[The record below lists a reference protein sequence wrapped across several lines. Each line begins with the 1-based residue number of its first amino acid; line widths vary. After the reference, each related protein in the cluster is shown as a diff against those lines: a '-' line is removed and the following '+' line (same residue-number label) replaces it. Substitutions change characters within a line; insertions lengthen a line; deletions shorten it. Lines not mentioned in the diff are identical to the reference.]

1 MMRMLA
7 TPLTRS
13 GLPRRLASI
22 LALSALVTPLAW
34 SLPPPGQ
41 RAQPSQAPQASQA
54 PQEEGATITP
64 NYKDADLSQIIQA
77 VSEVTGKNF
86 IIDPRVNAKV
96 TMLSAT
102 PMSPEAFYQA
112 FLSVLQVY
120 GYVAVP
126 AGKVIKI
133 IPNTDVRQSPSIDLP
148 NSVSSTSDEI
158 VTQIITMKNV
168 SAAQLVPLL
177 RPLIPQ
183 QGHLAAYAPGNMLI
197 ISDRASNVSRIM
209 RIIER
214 MDESGDEPIEVIALQ
229 NASASEVVR
238 TINQLYQGGGAA
250 GGEGGG
256 APVKIVADERTNS
269 VLISGERSLRLK
281 AKALV
286 LDLDT
291 PRRGGAGDTEVRYL
305 LYADAEKL
313 ADKLKGQASAT
324 AKAQGGPA
332 NGAAPPAAAGG
343 GGGGGTSNVDASVTI
358 WADVPT
364 NALIMTAPPK
374 IMKNLMAVID
384 KLDIRRAQVEVEALI
399 VEVDVN
405 KSANI
410 GVQWLLDG
418 GNSYGYG
425 VTNLP
430 GSSGSSIVDIAAA
443 ALAGVSGINNGGE
456 TATTLPGETG
466 VQPATGLGTA
476 IGGAGAASSISS
488 VIPNGATFALGRYN
502 SNTGRGFAAVI
513 QALRSDATSNIISTP
528 RIITMNNEEAEVK
541 VTQEIPLITGQY
553 TSSTA
558 AVNGTTSPF
567 ETIQREEVGTIL
579 KVTPHISE
587 GDTVQLKIE
596 QEDSA
601 PGAKIADSA
610 DISTN
615 KRSIK
620 TTILIED
627 GGIIVLGGLMQDTV
641 TESEDRVPL
650 LGAIPLLGN
659 LFKSRSGSRQK
670 SNLLVFLRPKIL
682 RDQPATEAVSASK
695 YNEIRDEERTLHK
708 GKITLLPGEKQPSIP
723 QIQPSSPDARQHGT
737 PRVAPAPQPV
747 PAPQIAPPSSQVAPA
762 PHAAPPPSQ
771 PAPAATVAPP
781 LSQPAPTPQPAPAPQ
796 PPGPQPLP
804 R

>member
-1 MMRMLA
+1 MRLFE
-7 TPLTRS
+7 RS
-13 GLPRRLASI
+13 LRRIAAC
-22 LALSALVTPLAW
+22 ALSLVFCPLVSAA
-34 SLPPPGQ
+34 PPGAPSLDQ
-41 RAQPSQAPQASQA
+41 RG
-54 PQEEGATITP
+54 QETATITP
-64 NYKDADLSQIIQA
+64 NYKDADLTQIIQA

-96 TMLSAT
+96 TMLSST
-102 PMSPEAFYQA
+102 PMSPQAFYEA

-120 GYVAVP
+120 GFVAVP

-133 IPNTDVRQSPSIDLP
+133 IPNTDARQNPSIDLP
-148 NSVSSTSDEI
+148 GQVNPSSDEM
-158 VTQIITMKNV
+158 VTQIISMKNIN
-168 SAAQLVPLL
+168 AAQLVPLL

-183 QGHLAAYAPGNMLI
+183 SGHLAAYPSGNVLI
-197 ISDRASNVSRIM
+197 ISDRASNVARVM

-214 MDESGDEPIEVIALQ
+214 MDESGDEPIEVIQLK
-229 NASASEVVR
+229 NASASDVVR
-238 TINQLYQGGGAA
+238 TINQLNQGGAA
-250 GGEGGG
+250 GAEGAG
-256 APVKIVADERTNS
+256 APVKLVADERTNS
-269 VLISGERSLRLK
+269 VLISGEKSARLK
-281 AKALV
+281 SKALV

-291 PRRGGAGDTEVRYL
+291 PRAGGAGDTEVRYL

-324 AKAQGGPA
+324 AKAQAGP
-332 NGAAPPAAAGG
+332 AGG
-343 GGGGGTSNVDASVTI
+343 GSATPGAGGSGTPNIDASVTI
-358 WADVPT
+358 WADPST

-405 KSANI
+405 KSANL

-418 GNSYGYG
+418 GTNYGYG
-425 VTNLP
+425 VINLP
-430 GSSGSSIVDIAAA
+430 GAGTSIVDIAAA
-443 ALAGVSGINNGGE
+443 ALSGAAGLESSATTA
-456 TATTLPGETG
+456 TATT
-466 VQPATGLGTA
+466 ATSTLGTA
-476 IGGAGAASSISS
+476 IGSGGTAASSLSS
-488 VIPNGATFALGRYN
+488 LIPTGGTFAVGTYN
-502 SNTGRGFAAVI
+502 SNTQRGLAAVI
-513 QALRSDATSNIISTP
+513 QALRSDGTSNIISTP
-528 RIITMNNEEAEVK
+528 RVVTMNNEEAEVK

-553 TSSTA
+553 TSSQS

-587 GDTVQLKIE
+587 NNVIQLKIE

-601 PGAKIADSA
+601 PGAKIQDSA

-641 TESEDRVPL
+641 TESEDRVPV

-670 SNLLVFLRPKIL
+670 SNLLVFLRPRIL
-682 RDQPATEAVSASK
+682 RDQAATQEVSTQK
-695 YNEIRDEERTLHK
+695 YNEIREEERALHK
-708 GKITLLPGEKQPSIP
+708 GKITLLPGEKQPSVPAIP
-723 QIQPSSPDARQHGT
+723 PYSPNAQTSAPPPGT
-737 PRVAPAPQPV
+737 PVIIAPSAQPAPGAHPAPAPQV
-747 PAPQIAPPSSQVAPA
+747 APPSQ
-762 PHAAPPPSQ
+762 
-771 PAPAATVAPP
+771 VAPP

-796 PPGPQPLP
+796 PAPGAQPAPAPQPAP
-804 R
+804 QPQSSPQ

>member
-1 MMRMLA
+1 MTRPERISRLLACTLLLSLA
-7 TPLTRS
+7 T
-13 GLPRRLASI
+13 LA
-22 LALSALVTPLAW
+22 AAA
-34 SLPPPGQ
+34 PPGAPNLQQ
-41 RAQPSQAPQASQA
+41 RPQD
-54 PQEEGATITP
+54 GATITP

-96 TMLSAT
+96 TMLSST
-102 PMSPEAFYQA
+102 PMSPDAFYQA

-133 IPNTDVRQSPSIDLP
+133 VPNTDARQLPSIDLP
-148 NSVSSTSDEI
+148 NNVSATSDEM

-183 QGHLAAYAPGNMLI
+183 SGHLAAYPNGNMLI
-197 ISDRASNVSRIM
+197 ISDRASNVARIM
-209 RIIER
+209 KIIER
-214 MDESGDEPIEVIALQ
+214 MDESGDEPIEVIQLK
-229 NASASEVVR
+229 NASATELVR
-238 TINQLYQGGGAA
+238 TINQLNGGTAA
-250 GGEGGG
+250 GGGEGGT
-256 APVKIVADERTNS
+256 PVKVVADERTNS
-269 VLISGERSLRLK
+269 VLISGEKSLRLK

-291 PRRGGAGDTEVRYL
+291 PRAGGAGDTEVRYL

-313 ADKLKGQASAT
+313 ADKLKGQATAT
-324 AKAQGGPA
+324 AKAQNGPQA
-332 NGAAPPAAAGG
+332 GAGATPSAGG
-343 GGGGGTSNVDASVTI
+343 GGSPNVDASVTI

-384 KLDIRRAQVEVEALI
+384 KLDIRRAQVEVEAMI

-405 KSANI
+405 KSANL

-418 GNSYGYG
+418 GTSLGYG
-425 VTNLP
+425 VINLP
-430 GSSGSSIVDIAAA
+430 GSNGTSIVDIAAA
-443 ALAGVSGINNGGE
+443 ALGGVSGLTS
-456 TATTLPGETG
+456 TATTTTG
-466 VQPATGLGTA
+466 TTGTT
-476 IGGAGAASSISS
+476 AASGISS
-488 VIPNGATFALGRYN
+488 LIPNGATFAVGTYN
-502 SNTGRGFAAVI
+502 SNTQKGFAALI
-513 QALRSDATSNIISTP
+513 QALRSDGSSNIISTP

-553 TSSTA
+553 TSSQSQ
-558 AVNGTTSPF
+558 VNGTTSPF

-587 GDTVQLKIE
+587 GDTIQLKVE
-596 QEDSA
+596 QEDSS
-601 PGAKIADSA
+601 PGAKLADSA

-641 TESEDRVPL
+641 TESEDRVPV

-670 SNLLVFLRPKIL
+670 SNLLVFLRPRIL
-682 RDQPATEAVSASK
+682 RDQAATQQVSTK
-695 YNEIRDEERTLHK
+695 RYDEIREEERTLHK
-708 GKITLLPGEKQPSIP
+708 GKITLLPGERQPSLPAIP
-723 QIQPSSPDARQHGT
+723 ASSPNALNSQAPVPGT
-737 PRVAPAPQPV
+737 PVYIAPSAQPV
-747 PAPQIAPPSSQVAPA
+747 PAPQPA
-762 PHAAPPPSQ
+762 QGA
-771 PAPAATVAPP
+771 
-781 LSQPAPTPQPAPAPQ
+781 QPAPAPQ
-796 PPGPQPLP
+796 AAPPLTQPAAPLSQPATQPQPTP
-804 R
+804 PPPVATSPQAAPAPQPTHPASPQ